1 MIRNYIKSAIR
12 TLLKNKFY
20 SLINIIGLTVGLATG
35 LLILI
40 WVQDEFSYDKS
51 GHYAANLY
59 KVNANM
65 GTEASKQVWNAVPAP
80 VAVFAKSEMPEVL
93 DATRIRGNNTYTV
106 FKYKDRRFTEQNSAF
121 VDPSF
126 FKLFDI
132 SFISGNRNNPFPAL
146 NSVLLTETT
155 ARKYFGTIDAVGR
168 YITANGQTDF
178 LVAGIVHDCPV
189 NSSIGFTM
197 LFPMA
202 LAAKDFKGNGLQKN
216 IDQDWGNYNFETYLL
231 LKPGAS
237 PILVGQKIANIQSKN
252 HGGSGNAYLIQPFT
266 QLHLYNADGSAPRLR
281 IVQTFILI
289 AILILLIASIN
300 YVNLSTA
307 RSILRSKEVSIRKI
321 IGAEKSQLFF
331 QFIIETTLLYLIALI
346 LAFGLIMLGMP
357 AYNSLTNKTL
367 SLNLASVDV
376 WIVIGS
382 SLVITLLAV
391 SIYPAILLSSF
402 KPLQA
407 LKGKVSAGL
416 GNSSFR
422 KVLVTIQFTFSIAL
436 IITTV
441 IIGKQLDFINH
452 SELGYNREHVFAIE
466 LPENMQP
473 HYKAIKNELLG
484 LTSIKGVSASD
495 QNITRISNSSADAD
509 WEGKDPKMSFIIVQA
524 AIDASFIPDF
534 GLAMIPGSR
543 NFTNNGSDSASFI
556 LNQTAITEIGIKNPI
571 GKHLK
576 YHNQN
581 GTIIGVLRDFHFASL
596 REKIQPAIFF
606 YNDSRF
612 STVFIR
618 TTTEQSPAAILATG
632 RVWKKYSSEYP
643 FEYHFLD
650 ESFDQLYKSETR
662 ISTLFSFFAAIAL
675 LICCLGLFGLS
686 AFTAQVKTREIGI
699 RKVLGANIFSIV
711 YMMAA
716 DFLVLILIAILIAVP
731 IAWLAMNSWLQ
742 AYAYHVNIGW
752 SIFVFS
758 GLAAIFIALI
768 TISFHALRAA
778 MASPVKSLR
787 TD

>member
-1 MIRNYIKSAIR
+1 MIRNYIKSAFR

-40 WVQDEFSYDKS
+40 WVQDEFSYDKFEHN
-51 GHYAANLY
+51 GANLY

-65 GTEASKQVWNAVPAP
+65 GTEVSKQVYNAVPGP
-80 VAVFAKSEMPEVL
+80 IAVWAKREIPEVL
-93 DATRIRGNNTYTV
+93 DATRIRGNYTYTV
-106 FKYKDRRFTEQNSAF
+106 FRYKDRRFTEQNSVF

-132 SFISGNRNNPFPAL
+132 SFINGNRNNPFPAL

-155 ARKYFGTIDAVGR
+155 ARKYFGTTDATGR
-168 YITANGQTDF
+168 YISANGQTDF
-178 LVAGIVHDCPV
+178 LVAGIVHDSPK
-189 NSSIGFTM
+189 NSSIRFTM

-202 LAAKDFKGNGLQKN
+202 LAAKDFKGNGLWKT

-231 LKPGAS
+231 LKPGTT
-237 PILVGQKIANIQSKN
+237 PVVLGQKLAAIQRRN
-252 HGGSGNAYLIQPFT
+252 HSGDGNAYLIQPFT
-266 QLHLYNADGSAPRLR
+266 QLHLYNADGSAPGLR

-289 AILILLIASIN
+289 ALLILLIASIN

-307 RSILRSKEVSIRKI
+307 RSMLRSKEVSIRKI
-321 IGAEKSQLFF
+321 IGAEKSQIFF
-331 QFIIETTLLYLIALI
+331 QFIIETTLIYLIALI
-346 LAFGLIMLGMP
+346 LAFGLILLSMP

-367 SLNLASVDV
+367 SLNLASLDV
-376 WIVIGS
+376 WLIIGC
-382 SLVITLLAV
+382 SLFLTLLAV

-402 KPLQA
+402 KPLEA
-407 LKGKVSAGL
+407 LKGKVSASL
-416 GNSSFR
+416 GNVSFR
-422 KVLVTIQFTFSIAL
+422 RVLVIIQFTFSIAL
-436 IITTV
+436 IISTI

-473 HYKAIKNELLG
+473 HYAAIRAELLG
-484 LTSIKGVSASD
+484 QASIKAVSASD
-495 QNITRISNSSADAD
+495 QNIIRISNSSGDAD

-534 GLAMIPGSR
+534 GLAMISGSR
-543 NFTNNGSDSASFI
+543 NFNTNGSDSSSFI
-556 LNQTAITEIGIKNPI
+556 LNQTAVKEIGMKNPI

-581 GTIIGVLRDFHFASL
+581 GTIIGVLKDFHFASM
-596 REKIQPAIFF
+596 REKIKPAIFF
-606 YNDSRF
+606 YRNSWF
-612 STVFIR
+612 STVFIK
-618 TTTEQSPAAILATG
+618 TTTEQSPAAILATS
-632 RVWKKYSSEYP
+632 RVWKKYNSEYP

-650 ESFDQLYKSETR
+650 ESFDELYKSETR
-662 ISTLFSFFAAIAL
+662 IAELFSFFAAIAV
-675 LICCLGLFGLS
+675 LICCLGLFGLA

-699 RKVLGANIFSIV
+699 RKVLGASMFSVV
-711 YMMAA
+711 YIMVA
-716 DFLVLILIAILIAVP
+716 DFLLLVLVALLIAIP
-731 IAWLAMNSWLQ
+731 IAWLAMNSWLK
-742 AYAYHVNIGW
+742 AYAYHVTIGW

-758 GLAAIFIALI
+758 GFVAILIALI
-768 TISFHALRAA
+768 TVSFHAFKAA
-778 MASPVKSLR
+778 MANPVKSFR

>member
-1 MIRNYIKSAIR
+1 MIRNYIKSAFR
-12 TLLKNKFY
+12 NLLKNKFY
-20 SLINIIGLTVGLATG
+20 SLINIIGLTVGLATS

-40 WVQDEFSYDKS
+40 WVQDEFSFDTFEPN
-51 GHYAANLY
+51 AANLY
-59 KVNANM
+59 RINADM
-65 GTEASKQVWNAVPAP
+65 GTETSRQIWNSVPGPLAVL
-80 VAVFAKSEMPEVL
+80 AKREIPEVA
-93 DATRIRGNNTYTV
+93 DATRIRGNYTYTV
-106 FKYKDRRFTEQNSAF
+106 FKFKDRRFTEQNSAF

-126 FKLFDI
+126 FKLFDVR
-132 SFISGNRNNPFPAL
+132 FISGNRNNPFPAI

-155 ARKYFGTIDAVGR
+155 ARKYFGTLNVAGR

-178 LVAGIVHDCPV
+178 LVAGVINDSPK
-189 NSSIGFTM
+189 NSSIRFTM

-202 LAAKDFKGNGLQKN
+202 LAAKDFTGNGIWKT

-231 LKPGAS
+231 LKPGAN
-237 PILVGQKIANIQSKN
+237 PVLVGQKLAAIQTRN
-252 HGGSGNAYLIQPFT
+252 HSGNSNPYLIQPFT

-289 AILILLIASIN
+289 ALLILLIASIN

-307 RSILRSKEVSIRKI
+307 RSMLRSKEVSIKKI
-321 IGAEKSQLFF
+321 IGAEKIQLFF
-331 QFIIETTLLYLIALI
+331 QFIIETSLLYLIALI
-346 LAFGLIMLGMP
+346 LAFGLILIGMP

-367 SLNLASVDV
+367 SLNLASLDV
-376 WIVIGS
+376 WVIIGS
-382 SLVITLLAV
+382 SLFVTLLAV

-402 KPLQA
+402 RPIEA
-407 LKGKVSAGL
+407 LKGKVSSGL
-416 GNSSFR
+416 GNVSFR

-436 IITTV
+436 IITTA

-452 SELGYNREHVFAIE
+452 SELGYSREHVFAIE

-473 HYKAIKNELLG
+473 HYAAIRAELLG
-484 LTSIKGVSASD
+484 QASIRAVSACD
-495 QNITRISNSSADAD
+495 QNIIRISNSSGDAD

-524 AIDASFIPDF
+524 GIDASFIPDF

-543 NFTNNGSDSASFI
+543 DFKTNGSDSSSFI
-556 LNQTAITEIGIKNPI
+556 LNETAVNEIGIKKPI

-581 GTIIGVLRDFHFASL
+581 GTIIGVLKDFHFASM
-596 REKIQPAIFF
+596 REKIKPAIFF
-606 YNDSRF
+606 YRNRWL

-618 TTTEQSPAAILATG
+618 TTSEQSPAAILATS

-650 ESFDQLYKSETR
+650 ESFDELYKSETR
-662 ISTLFSFFAAIAL
+662 IAKLFSFFASIAV

-686 AFTAQVKTREIGI
+686 AFTAQIKTREIGI
-699 RKVLGANIFSIV
+699 RKVLGASMLSII

-716 DFLVLILIAILIAVP
+716 DFLLLVVIALLIAIP
-731 IAWLAMNSWLQ
+731 IAWIAMNSWLQ
-742 AYAYHVNIGW
+742 GYAYHVKIEW
-752 SIFVFS
+752 SIFLFS
-758 GLAAIFIALI
+758 GVAAILIALI
-768 TISFHALRAA
+768 TVSFHALRAG
-778 MASPVKSLR
+778 MANPVKSLR